1 VITNVSSSGSY
12 ITAAGEILVVDL
24 SNQPTKYEE
33 GVAYVIVN
41 AMMVTDGTVL
51 GFEMIAT
58 SAGTVNITVRSE

>member
-1 VITNVSSSGSY
+1 MCWG
-12 ITAAGEILVVDL
+12 GM
-24 SNQPTKYEE
+24 YEE